1 MINVNDL
8 RMIAR
13 GRLADADVLYRA
25 NRHDAA
31 LYLCG
36 YAVELALKARICRT
50 LKWKAFP
57 EVDSE
62 FKSLTTFRTHD
73 LAMLLRLSGAESKV
87 RSNMIAGWT
96 QLSRWVPEMRYR
108 KIGMTSAEEASNM
121 IEAARQIL
129 RLL

>member
-13 GRLADADVLYRA
+13 GRLADAEVLYKA
-25 NRHDAA
+25 KRHDAA

-36 YAVELALKARICRT
+36 YAVELALKARICKS
-50 LKWKAFP
+50 LKWKQFP
-57 EVDSE
+57 AVGSE
-62 FKSLTTFRTHD
+62 FKDLKTFQTHD
-73 LAMLLRLSGAESKV
+73 LQVLLRLSGAESKV
-87 RSNMIAGWT
+87 RSNLIAVWTRLSGWK
-96 QLSRWVPEMRYR
+96 PEVRYR
-108 KIGMTSAEEASNM
+108 RIGTTSAEEASNM